1 MSAPRSARIQDH
13 FATLTDPRRRKVVY
27 PLINVVTIALCA
39 VVAGAD
45 DFVSIAEYGRKKR
58 AWLSQFLDLSAGIP
72 SHDRFNAILGALRP
86 AEFERCLLSWIT
98 ALHEVTG
105 GQVVAI
111 DGKALRRSFDAAG
124 SKSAIH
130 MVSAWATANH
140 ISLGQ
145 VVVDEKSN
153 EIPAIP
159 ALLRLLELSG
169 CLVTIDAMGC
179 QTEIAQGVITA
190 GADYVLAVK
199 ANQPTLH
206 DGIEAFF
213 LDHLGDDFARVRVS
227 RHETKER
234 GHGRQEHRSYFVC
247 EAPDDL
253 PDRSRWPKLA
263 AIGVAISE
271 AVRGG
276 KSCDDVRYYI
286 LSKKLSGRR
295 FGAAVRG
302 HWSIENRLHWQ
313 LDVTFQEDQCRVRKG
328 HADAN
333 LSILRRTALSL
344 LKNNT
349 TLKVGIK
356 NKRLAAAWDD
366 SYLEQVLFGQ

>member
-1 MSAPRSARIQDH
+1 MSAPRSARIHDH

-27 PLINVVTIALCA
+27 PLINIVTIALCA

-58 AWLSQFLDLSAGIP
+58 AWLSQFLDLTAGIP
-72 SHDRFNAILGALRP
+72 SHDRFNAVLGALRL

-98 ALHEVTG
+98 ALHELTD

-111 DGKALRRSFDAAG
+111 DGKALRRSFDAAA

-130 MVSAWATANH
+130 MVSAWATADH

-145 VVVDEKSN
+145 VVVDERSD
-153 EIPAIP
+153 EITAIP
-159 ALLRLLELSG
+159 KLLRLLELSG
-169 CLVTIDAMGC
+169 CLVTLDAMGC
-179 QTEIAQGVITA
+179 QTEIAQEVVAA

-213 LDHLGDDFARVRVS
+213 LDHLVDDFARVSVS
-227 RHETKER
+227 RRETEER

-247 EAPDDL
+247 AAPEDL
-253 PDRSRWPKLA
+253 PDRDRWPELA
-263 AIGVAISE
+263 AIGM
-271 AVRGG
+271 AVSDTMRGG

-286 LSKKLSGRR
+286 LSKRLSARR
-295 FGAAVRG
+295 FGAAVRD
-302 HWSIENRLHWQ
+302 H
-313 LDVTFQEDQCRVRKG
+313 
-328 HADAN
+328 
-333 LSILRRTALSL
+333 
-344 LKNNT
+344 
-349 TLKVGIK
+349 
-356 NKRLAAAWDD
+356 
-366 SYLEQVLFGQ
+366 

>member
-13 FATLTDPRRRKVVY
+13 FAPLTDPRRRKVVY
-27 PLINVVTIALCA
+27 PLINIVTIAVCA

-58 AWLSQFLDLSAGIP
+58 AWLSQFLDLTAGIP
-72 SHDRFNAILGALRP
+72 SHDRFNAVLGALRP
-86 AEFERCLLSWIT
+86 AEFERCLLGWIT
-98 ALHEVTG
+98 ALHELTD

-111 DGKALRRSFDAAG
+111 DGKALRRSFDAAT

-153 EIPAIP
+153 EITAIP
-159 ALLRLLELSG
+159 KLLRLLELSG

-179 QTEIAQGVITA
+179 QTEIAQGVVTA

-213 LDHLGDDFARVRVS
+213 LDHLDDDFARVMVS
-227 RHETKER
+227 RHETRGR

-247 EAPDDL
+247 AAPDDL
-253 PDRSRWPKLA
+253 PDRARWPKLA
-263 AIGVAISE
+263 AIGVAISDT
-271 AVRGG
+271 VRGG
-276 KSCDDVRYYI
+276 KSCGEVRYYI
-286 LSKKLSGRR
+286 LSKRLSGRR
-295 FGAAVRG
+295 FGAAVRA

-356 NKRLAAAWDD
+356 NRRLAAAWDD
-366 SYLEQVLFGQ
+366 SYLEQVLFGK